1 MNKYMNRLPMEL
13 IHHILSYSYKPQ
25 PKKLQEDIISYYTTK
40 KEIFN
45 IFGRRY
51 HTNDIISMHK
61 MLSFHIQCF
70 LTGLPN
76 TNTYGNCEN
85 IYRRLFIWNS
95 LCMRYKLNPLVSDCI
110 FWGLLL
116 VEERAQFVEIQ
127 KEMDSR
133 L

>member
-1 MNKYMNRLPMEL
+1 MNKYMNRLPTEL

-25 PKKLQEDIISYYTTK
+25 PKNLQKDIISYYTTK

-70 LTGLPN
+70 LTGLP
-76 TNTYGNCEN
+76 EN
-85 IYRRLFIWNS
+85 IYNRLFIWNI
-95 LCMRYKLNPLVSDCI
+95 LCMRNKTNPLLSDCI
-110 FWGLLL
+110 LWGLLL
-116 VEERAQFVEIQ
+116 VEEREQFVEIQ

>member
-1 MNKYMNRLPMEL
+1 MNKYMNQLPLEL

-25 PKKLQEDIISYYTTK
+25 PKNLQEDIISYYTTK
-40 KEIFN
+40 KEIFK

-70 LTGLPN
+70 LTSLP
-76 TNTYGNCEN
+76 N
-85 IYRRLFIWNS
+85 IYRRLFIWNI
-95 LCMRYKLNPLVSDCI
+95 LFMRNKINPLLSDCI

-116 VEERAQFVEIQ
+116 VEERERFVEIQ
-127 KEMDSR
+127 KEVDSR
-133 L
+133 I